1 MNETEQTEMDLL
13 VNGIIARIDSM
24 IERIDRMNEMIDE
37 IKREMDNRSSEKLN
51 NDAVTSMRERWNIT
65 GPR

>member
-13 VNGIIARIDSM
+13 INGIIARIDSM

-37 IKREMDNRSSEKLN
+37 IKTEIDNRSSDKLN

>member
-1 MNETEQTEMDLL
+1 MNETEQDIMELVDRIITRMD
-13 VNGIIARIDSM
+13 GM
-24 IERIDRMNEMIDE
+24 IERIDRMNKMIDE
-37 IKREMDNRSSEKLN
+37 IKTEIDNRSSDKLN

>member
-24 IERIDRMNEMIDE
+24 IERIDKMNEMIDE
-37 IKREMDNRSSEKLN
+37 IKREMDNRNNKSSIYTKE
-51 NDAVTSMRERWNIT
+51 
-65 GPR
+65 

>member
-13 VNGIIARIDSM
+13 VNGIITRIDSM
-24 IERIDRMNEMIDE
+24 IERIDRMNKMIDE
-37 IKREMDNRSSEKLN
+37 IKMEIDNRSSEKLN